1 MRAAFDARV
10 ASPGVLRFIREC
22 QALVRCSLAG
32 GVALSGAYL
41 GHRLSKDVDLFLR
54 DRSSLRRLAAA
65 LAEAAQA
72 VSGSIKI
79 VQDAGTFIRAELQL
93 ADQRIEVDLAVDG
106 TPELAPPKIIDG
118 VEVLSIE
125 DLRASKL
132 TCLLSRSEP
141 RDLVDVLFLERA
153 GFPAHA
159 DLELALKKDAG
170 VDPAVMAWLLD
181 QFPVTPLPVMLSP
194 LTSQELKLYRDA
206 LSERLR
212 RLARNPRH

>member
-1 MRAAFDARV
+1 MRAAFDARIV
-10 ASPGVLRFIREC
+10 SPDVLRFIREC
-22 QALVRCSLAG
+22 QARVRCSLAG

-41 GHRLSKDVDLFLR
+41 GHRLSKDVDLFFR
-54 DRSSLRRLAAA
+54 DRSSLRRLADA
-65 LAEAAQA
+65 LSEAAAA
-72 VSGSIKI
+72 VGGSIKI

-93 ADQRIEVDLAVDG
+93 SAQRIDVDLAVDG
-106 TPELAPPKIIDG
+106 TPELAPPQHIDG
-118 VEVLSIE
+118 VEVLSLE

-153 GFPAHA
+153 GFPADA

-170 VDPAVMAWLLD
+170 VDPAVMGWLLD
-181 QFPVTPLPVMLSP
+181 QFPVAPLPVMLSP
-194 LTSQELKLYRDA
+194 LTSQELKVYRDA

-212 RLARNPRH
+212 RLARSP

>member
-1 MRAAFDARV
+1 MLTAFDARI
-10 ASPGVLRFIREC
+10 ASPEVLRFIREC
-22 QALVRCSLAG
+22 QARVRCSLAG

-41 GHRLSKDVDLFLR
+41 GHRLSKDVDLFVR
-54 DRSSLRRLAAA
+54 DRPSLRRLADA
-65 LAEAAQA
+65 LSEAASA
-72 VSGSIKI
+72 VGGSIKM

-93 ADQRIEVDLAVDG
+93 PNQRVDVDLAVDG
-106 TPELAPPKIIDG
+106 TPELAPPQLIDG
-118 VEVLSIE
+118 VEVLSLE

-153 GFPAHA
+153 GFPADA

-170 VDPAVMAWLLD
+170 MDPAIMGWLLD
-181 QFPVTPLPVMLSP
+181 QFPVAPLPMMLSP
-194 LTSQELKLYRDA
+194 LTSQELEAFRDG

-212 RLARNPRH
+212 RLARN

>member
-1 MRAAFDARV
+1 MRAAFDARI
-10 ASPGVLRFIREC
+10 ASPDVLRFIREC
-22 QALVRCSLAG
+22 QARVRCSLAG

-41 GHRLSKDVDLFLR
+41 GHRLSKGIDLFLR
-54 DRSSLRRLAAA
+54 DRSSLRRLADA
-65 LAEAAQA
+65 LSEAAAA
-72 VSGSIKI
+72 VGGSIKI

-93 ADQRIEVDLAVDG
+93 SNQRIDVDLAVDG
-106 TPELAPPKIIDG
+106 TPELAPPQLIDG
-118 VEVLSIE
+118 VEVLSLE

-153 GFPAHA
+153 GFPADA

-170 VDPAVMAWLLD
+170 VDPAVMGWLLD
-181 QFPVTPLPVMLSP
+181 QFPVAPLPVMLSP
-194 LTSQELKLYRDA
+194 LTSQELKVYRDA

-212 RLARNPRH
+212 RLARSP

>member
-10 ASPGVLRFIREC
+10 ATSEVLRFIREC
-22 QALVRCSLAG
+22 QARVRCSLAG
-32 GVALSGAYL
+32 GLALSGAYL

-54 DRSSLRRLAAA
+54 DRASLRRLVDVLSEA
-65 LAEAAQA
+65 AEA
-72 VSGSIKI
+72 VGGSVQI
-79 VQDAGTFIRAELQL
+79 VQDAGTFVRAELQL

-106 TPELAPPKIIDG
+106 TPELAPPRVIDG

-153 GFPAHA
+153 GFPADA

-170 VDPAVMAWLLD
+170 VDPAVMGWLLD
-181 QFPVTPLPVMLSP
+181 QFPVAPLPVMLSP

-212 RLARNPRH
+212 RLARKP

>member
-1 MRAAFDARV
+1 MLTAFDARI
-10 ASPGVLRFIREC
+10 ASPEVLRFIREC
-22 QALVRCSLAG
+22 QARVRCTLAG

-41 GHRLSKDVDLFLR
+41 GHRLSKDVALFLR
-54 DRSSLRRLAAA
+54 DLPSLRRLADA
-65 LAEAAQA
+65 LSEAASA
-72 VSGSIKI
+72 VGGSIKM

-93 ADQRIEVDLAVDG
+93 TDQRIDVDLAVDA
-106 TPELAPPKIIDG
+106 TPELAPPQLIDG
-118 VEVLSIE
+118 VEVLSLE

-153 GFPAHA
+153 GFPADA

-170 VDPAVMAWLLD
+170 MDPAIMGWLLD
-181 QFPVTPLPVMLSP
+181 QFPVAPLPVMLSP
-194 LTSQELKLYRDA
+194 LTSQELKVFRDG

-212 RLARNPRH
+212 RLARE

>member
-1 MRAAFDARV
+1 MLTAFDARI
-10 ASPGVLRFIREC
+10 ASPEVLRFIREC
-22 QALVRCSLAG
+22 QARVRCSLAG

-41 GHRLSKDVDLFLR
+41 GHRLSRDVDLFLR
-54 DRSSLRRLAAA
+54 DRPSLRRLADA
-65 LAEAAQA
+65 LSEAASA
-72 VSGSIKI
+72 VGGSIKM

-93 ADQRIEVDLAVDG
+93 TAQRIDVDLAVDA
-106 TPELAPPKIIDG
+106 TPELAPPQLIDG
-118 VEVLSIE
+118 VEVLSLE

-153 GFPAHA
+153 GFPADA

-170 VDPAVMAWLLD
+170 MDPAIMGWLLD
-181 QFPVTPLPVMLSP
+181 QFPVAPLPVMLSP
-194 LTSQELKLYRDA
+194 LTSQELKVFRDG

-212 RLARNPRH
+212 RLAVGSRR